1 MRTANEGQAE
11 APPAAPSRPR
21 VKILLVD
28 DNRDNLF
35 SLQAALEPLGEEI
48 LSASSGKQALRLCLD
63 NDFAA
68 ILLDVRMPDMD
79 GFETAEFIRSR
90 KRSKHTPLL
99 FVTGYRSDEQLFRG
113 YDLGAVDFLFR
124 PLVPE
129 ILQSKVRVFVELSRT
144 AGLLRESER
153 SLRQLAESLPQL
165 VWTCAPD
172 GRCDYLGPQWVGY
185 TGLPEGSQ
193 LGFGWLDQLHPE
205 DRFRTIEAW
214 NDAVRSGG
222 NLDVE
227 FRIRRQDGMYRWFK
241 TRAVP
246 LKDEQGRIVKWF
258 GTNTDI
264 EESKAAAEQVRQSM
278 EELAAVMEVAPI
290 PIWVAHDRECRH
302 ITGNRAA
309 NTLFE
314 AREGENLSAAS
325 SSLRRFFLD
334 GRECEAS
341 ELPMEC
347 SVRDNRE
354 IRDAECEVLLP
365 SGTRRMLWGYASPLR
380 HPDGTARASVGA
392 FVDITETKAI
402 EKALRQSEE
411 SLGTLNAELENRIC
425 DRTAQL
431 EASNK
436 ELEAFAYSV
445 AHDLRAPLR
454 VLDGFS
460 SILLSEHYERLDAD
474 ARHCLDRIQ
483 AASQLMGRLI
493 TDLLN
498 LSRLSRRELT
508 RQKVDLSRLARD
520 VAAAL
525 RAEDPGRGAEF
536 RIADDLVVEGDHTLL
551 AIVVQ
556 NLLGNAW
563 KFTKNTPLAL
573 IEVGRFEQGNEQVYF
588 VRDNGVGF
596 DMAYAGQLFTAFQR
610 LHSAHQFPGTGIGL
624 ATVKRILARHGG
636 RVWPEAKVDG
646 GATFY
651 FTIGR

>member
-1 MRTANEGQAE
+1 MWTAKEDPVV

-172 GRCDYLGPQWVGY
+172 GRCDYLGPRWVEY
-185 TGLPEGSQ
+185 TGLPEGPQ
-193 LGFGWLDQLHPE
+193 LGFGWLDQLHAE
-205 DRFRTIEAW
+205 DRQRTVESW
-214 NDAVRSGG
+214 NEAVRSGG
-222 NLDVE
+222 NFDVE
-227 FRIRRQDGMYRWFK
+227 FRIRRHDGMFRWFK
-241 TRAVP
+241 TRGVP
-246 LKDEQGRIVKWF
+246 LQDEQGRIVKWF

-264 EESKAAAEQVRQSM
+264 EESKAAVEQLRQSM

-290 PIWVAHDRECRH
+290 PIWVGHDAECRR

-309 NTLFE
+309 NELFE
-314 AREGENLSAAS
+314 AGEGENLSAGS
-325 SSLRRFFLD
+325 SALRRFFLD
-334 GRECEAS
+334 GRECAAS

-347 SVRDNRE
+347 SVRENRE
-354 IRDAECEVLLP
+354 IRDAEFEVLLP
-365 SGTRRMLWGYASPLR
+365 SGARRTLWGYASPLR
-380 HPDGTARASVGA
+380 HPDGSARASVGA
-392 FVDITETKAI
+392 FVDITETKAT
-402 EKALRQSEE
+402 EKALRESEE
-411 SLGTLNAELENRIC
+411 SLGILNAELENRIC

-460 SILLSEHYERLDAD
+460 SILLSEHYERLNAD
-474 ARHCLDRIQ
+474 GRHCLDRIQ

-498 LSRLSRRELT
+498 LSRLTRRELT

-525 RAEDPGRGAEF
+525 REEQPGRGAEF
-536 RIADDLVVEGDHTLL
+536 RIADDLAVEGDPALL
-551 AIVVQ
+551 AIVIE

-563 KFTKNTPLAL
+563 KFTKNNPLTL
-573 IEVGRFEQGNEQVYF
+573 IEVGTFEQANERVYF

-596 DMAYAGQLFTAFQR
+596 DMAYASQLFGAFQR
-610 LHSAHQFPGTGIGL
+610 LHSVKQFPGTGIGL
-624 ATVKRILARHGG
+624 ATVKRILTRHGG

-651 FTIGR
+651 FTLGR